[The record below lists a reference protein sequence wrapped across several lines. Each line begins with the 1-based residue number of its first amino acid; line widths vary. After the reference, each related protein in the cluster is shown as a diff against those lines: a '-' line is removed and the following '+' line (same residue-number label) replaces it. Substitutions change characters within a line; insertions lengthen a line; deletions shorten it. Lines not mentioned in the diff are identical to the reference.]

1 MLSKCPGKTKTK
13 LKNRRWNRNKN
24 KKSSPGFLCTIQMPY
39 TTLIIQN
46 GGVYNVTTDFVIRV
60 LNVGLNTS

>member
-1 MLSKCPGKTKTK
+1 MS
-13 LKNRRWNRNKN
+13 
-24 KKSSPGFLCTIQMPY
+24 Y

-46 GGVYNVTTDFVIRV
+46 GGVYNVATNFVRRI

>member
-1 MLSKCPGKTKTK
+1 
-13 LKNRRWNRNKN
+13 
-24 KKSSPGFLCTIQMPY
+24 MPY

-46 GGVYNVTTDFVIRV
+46 GGVYNVATDFAIRI